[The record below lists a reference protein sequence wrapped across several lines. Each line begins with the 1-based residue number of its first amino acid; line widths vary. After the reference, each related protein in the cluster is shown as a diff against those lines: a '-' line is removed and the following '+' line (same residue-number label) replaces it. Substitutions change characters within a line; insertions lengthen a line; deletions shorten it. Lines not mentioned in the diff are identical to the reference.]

1 LLLAFGIPRADDWRA
16 FAANWVMISSIA
28 RVISRYLHPFAAA
41 AVIPM

>member
-1 LLLAFGIPRADDWRA
+1 LLLAFGIPRAHWRA

-41 AVIPM
+41 AIIPM